1 MERTTGDGTEG
12 LNTYV
17 PRETVGYMLNCAQH
31 ALRQNMDR
39 QLKDLG
45 LSAPQ
50 YSVLASIEGE
60 PGASIARLAFVSP
73 QTMQVMFVK
82 LEQAGLIA
90 RAPDAE
96 HGRILRTALTHQ
108 GREILALAR
117 VAASKSEQIAREAA
131 SDGAV
136 DILRRIAEVL
146 S

>member
-1 MERTTGDGTEG
+1 
-12 LNTYV
+12 
-17 PRETVGYMLNCAQH
+17 MLKRAQH
-31 ALRQNMDR
+31 AMRQNMDR
-39 QLKDLG
+39 KLKDLE

-50 YSVLASIEGE
+50 YSVLTSIEGE
-60 PGASIARLAFVSP
+60 PDASIARLAFVSP
-73 QTMQVMFVK
+73 QTMQAMFVK

-96 HGRILRTALTHQ
+96 RGRILRTALTHQ

-131 SDGAV
+131 SDDAV
-136 DILRRIAEVL
+136 HILRRIAEVL